1 MFSEHSLRG
10 IPVSPWLDVECVV
23 AKDKGTEGGMG
34 IHFFKSAAHG
44 GQWILQ
50 TKLSNGGK
58 IAEVLPESAPLSTL
72 RVITASRGGL
82 RQGASG
88 PAAPLPGAPR
98 QEDVQVQQYSK
109 SSFCNLRQFLMNFYP
124 GPFLRVPRWPSRGVH
139 RPRLDPVRH
148 GPGHGG
154 DPQGN
159 HQHALVPAGPQKDPH
174 HPVALPQPLHHKTPR
189 FGSSDHRFV
198 LDKVKTSVKLGHN

>member
-1 MFSEHSLRG
+1 MLPQHSLRG

-34 IHFFKSAAHG
+34 IHFFKSASHG

-82 RQGASG
+82 RQGVGG

-98 QEDVQVQQYSK
+98 QEDVQVQFPIQR
-109 SSFCNLRQFLMNFYP
+109 NQ
-124 GPFLRVPRWPSRGVH
+124 W
-139 RPRLDPVRH
+139 
-148 GPGHGG
+148 
-154 DPQGN
+154 
-159 HQHALVPAGPQKDPH
+159 
-174 HPVALPQPLHHKTPR
+174 
-189 FGSSDHRFV
+189 
-198 LDKVKTSVKLGHN
+198 TSANS